1 MTKTVCSQVDPFYF
15 HYPAGATIITSHAD
29 DRDNAMAVAWH
40 TAISREPP
48 YYLISISHK
57 RLTHELVARTGEFVV
72 NFMSVKQGKLVA
84 MVAGCSGRDVNKF
97 DAFQIAAQPGARVD
111 APVLADA
118 LAAYE
123 CRVVGRHTYGDHD
136 LFVGEVVTV
145 QWDAAAF
152 TSSGFLDIER
162 ARPIVYLGEDRYAT
176 ATETLLLDREALVR
190 SALDTR
196 L

>member
-48 YYLISISHK
+48 YYLISISPKRYTHK
-57 RLTHELVARTGEFVV
+57 LLARTGEFVV
-72 NFMSVKQGKLVA
+72 NFMPMEQGKLVA
-84 MVAGCSGRDVNKF
+84 LVAGCSGRYVNKF
-97 DAFQIAAQPGARVD
+97 DAFKIAAQPGSRVD

-136 LFVGEVVTV
+136 LFVGEIVAV
-145 QWDAAAF
+145 QWDAAVF
-152 TSSGFLDIER
+152 TSDGWLDIER

-176 ATETLLLDREALVR
+176 AAEAVLLDREVLVR
-190 SALDTR
+190 SALGTR
-196 L
+196 P